1 MTLLTTKY
9 VHRAPFMLDALALDL
24 PVLAE
29 EHPNKAPFRGVL
41 TRIDEPS
48 TRPPNGSQGHRV
60 LIPRAVAELAL
71 ASLAGMP
78 IDCSL
83 NLKDHDKKNVI
94 GVIEGGRIE
103 GKDLVVEGYLLE
115 KNYPDEVAEI
125 RSKRSQLGMSYE
137 IADVTVEDTE
147 ATVWTLTGLTFT
159 GAAILRKTAAAYQ
172 DTAIAAQAQAE
183 EGDFMAGE
191 GVTILDELKKIG
203 LKLDAALEE
212 DASDSDEE
220 DAAAG
225 EEEAAAVR
233 SVEGARKAREEDDE
247 EDAARHEA
255 EASRLRLSAATR
267 HEAAAVRRLA
277 AGQALAAEE
286 TEARAREEAA
296 AARHTVAA
304 KRLRDEDAACKAERE
319 ADAAAKHTDD
329 EDENLMPGLFAM
341 LLKGMGWS
349 RAGGK
354 ADAAATDVK
363 AGKDGEA
370 AMATMMGRMML
381 KAMAG
386 GDAAHE
392 DEAEDVALFKRL
404 MRMQDQGDLK
414 ASARKGELVTDNL
427 DTRRLR
433 RELRDLHAGMELI
446 TDTLKKQS
454 GLLTDLVQ
462 KTKNL
467 ATDAHRPGQGG
478 PVRKTMAAG
487 ATTFIG
493 PFDGATSGEGG
504 SKVTLQE
511 INAALDEAGLGV
523 GPKNNITRMAKK
535 LDAMMAGVVVDD

>member
-1 MTLLTTKY
+1 MLLTTRY
-9 VHRAPFMLDALALDL
+9 VYKCPFSLDAIGLDMPVGGSQAVNRAPFS
-24 PVLAE
+24 
-29 EHPNKAPFRGVL
+29 GIL
-41 TRIDEPS
+41 TRVDEPS
-48 TRPPNGSQGHRV
+48 TRPPHGSQGHRV
-60 LIPRAVAELAL
+60 FIPRAVAEAAL
-71 ASLAGMP
+71 PTLLGMG
-78 IDCSL
+78 IDVSG
-83 NLKDHDKKNVI
+83 NFKDHAKQKKV
-94 GVIEGGRIE
+94 GVITEAHIAGR
-103 GKDLVVEGYLLE
+103 DLVFSGHLYDKDFPE
-115 KNYPDEVAEI
+115 EVAYIQEH
-125 RSKRSQLGMSYE
+125 KATLGASYE
-137 IADVTVEDTE
+137 ISDVTVEDTE
-147 ATVWTLTGLTFT
+147 AAIWTLTGLTFT
-159 GAAILRKTAAAYQ
+159 GAAILQKNAAAYQ
-172 DTAIAAQAQAE
+172 DTAIAAQAQE
-183 EGDFMAGE
+183 EDFMPGE
-191 GVTILDELKKIG
+191 GATILDELKKIG

-212 DASDSDEE
+212 DASNSDEE

-225 EEEAAAVR
+225 EEEAAAAR
-233 SVEGARKAREEDDE
+233 SVEGARKAREEDDA

-304 KRLRDEDAACKAERE
+304 KRLRDEDAACKAERD
-319 ADAAAKHTDD
+319 ADAAAKHTD
-329 EDENLMPGLFAM
+329 EDDANLMPGLFAM

-354 ADAAATDVK
+354 ADAAATDGK
-363 AGKDGEA
+363 AGKEGDA

-404 MRMQDQGDLK
+404 LRMHDQGDFK
-414 ASARKGELVTDNL
+414 ASARKGGLVTDDL

-462 KTKNL
+462 KTKTL
-467 ATDAHRPGQGG
+467 ATDVHRPGQGG

-487 ATTFIG
+487 ATTFLG
-493 PFDGATSGEGG
+493 PFDGATSGDKSG
-504 SKVTLQE
+504 KVTLAE
-511 INAALDEAGLGV
+511 INTALDEAGLEV
-523 GPKNNITRMAKK
+523 GPKNNLTRMAKK
-535 LDAMMAGVVVDD
+535 IDAMMAGVVTDD

>member
-1 MTLLTTKY
+1 MTTLLTRY
-9 VHRAPFMLDALALDL
+9 LYRAPFMLDALALDL

-159 GAAILRKTAAAYQ
+159 GAAILQKTAAAYQ
-172 DTAIAAQAQAE
+172 ETAIAAQAE
-183 EGDFMAGE
+183 EDDFMAGE
-191 GVTILDELKKIG
+191 AATIIDELKKIG

-225 EEEAAAVR
+225 EDEAAAVR
-233 SVEGARKAREEDDE
+233 SVEGARKAHEDNDE
-247 EDAARHEA
+247 EDAAKHEA

-267 HEAAAVRRLA
+267 HEAAAARRLA

-296 AARHTVAA
+296 AVRHTAAA

-319 ADAAAKHTDD
+319 ADAAVKKTD
-329 EDENLMPGLFAM
+329 EDDGNLMPGLFAM

-354 ADAAATDVK
+354 ADAAATDGK
-363 AGKDGEA
+363 GGKDGEA

-386 GDAAHE
+386 GDAVHE
-392 DEAEDVALFKRL
+392 DEPEDVALFKRL
-404 MRMQDQGDLK
+404 LRMQDQGDLK
-414 ASARKGELVTDNL
+414 ASARKGGLVTEDL

-462 KTKNL
+462 KTKTL

-487 ATTFIG
+487 APTFIG
-493 PFDGATSGEGG
+493 PFDGVVAKHEGD
-504 SKVTLQE
+504 KVTLAD
-511 INAALDEAGLGV
+511 IDAALDKAGLEV
-523 GPKNNITRMAKK
+523 GPKNNLMRMAKK
-535 LDAMMAGVVVDD
+535 IDAMAVGMVAGD